1 MSPDPPSNLVP
12 AVWITRAEPGAS
24 GTAARAAALGFDPR
38 VVPLLE
44 LADLAVAPEDLEG
57 GGPLAFSSAN
67 GVRAFARLSTRRA
80 GPVYVVGPA
89 TAAAAGSVGFQ
100 DIRMADGDVAALA
113 ARILADPPAG
123 EVIHASARTPAG
135 DLAGRLR
142 AAGRPARRVAV
153 YAMRESW
160 PEPVALEAALA
171 APFVLVHSPRAGRV
185 LARRLAAHPARPV
198 VLGLSPACLE
208 PLAGLELPA
217 CHALDSPLES
227 DLMNLLACLR

>member
-89 TAAAAGSVGFQ
+89 TAAWAPIAVRQLPS
-100 DIRMADGDVAALA
+100 
-113 ARILADPPAG
+113 
-123 EVIHASARTPAG
+123 
-135 DLAGRLR
+135 R
-142 AAGRPARRVAV
+142 AAMAPRSAATARAV
-153 YAMRESW
+153 GA
-160 PEPVALEAALA
+160 
-171 APFVLVHSPRAGRV
+171 
-185 LARRLAAHPARPV
+185 
-198 VLGLSPACLE
+198 
-208 PLAGLELPA
+208 
-217 CHALDSPLES
+217 
-227 DLMNLLACLR
+227 